1 MNELAPTVENI
12 EENNPIF
19 EEDLMLFVD
28 QNSDYYK
35 KKWDNT
41 DPKKKGFSFNAGGFF
56 FTFFWLGY
64 RKMYELVFFI
74 SLSFL
79 AIDAFLYVI
88 CYQYEVDSF
97 IEDRKSTRL
106 NSSHV
111 ASSYA
116 VLCSNKKRRTKEAI
130 GRR

>member
-12 EENNPIF
+12 EENNPTF

-64 RKMYELVFFI
+64 RKMYKLVFFI
-74 SLSFL
+74 SLRSEEHTSEL
-79 AIDAFLYVI
+79 QSRGHLV
-88 CYQYEVDSF
+88 C
-97 IEDRKSTRL
+97 RL
-106 NSSHV
+106 
-111 ASSYA
+111 
-116 VLCSNKKRRTKEAI
+116 LLEKKKYHRITEPI
-130 GRR
+130 